1 MLCGWWKAVIY
12 LNCFSQI
19 SKSRQAVK
27 QSIPIYIDDMRPC
40 ETGIFLLPTFHFLKV
55 AQSFYN
61 IQYPLIYLWA
71 LRNIQTL
78 ACFSSVP
85 GIYHCQHL
93 SEIFVSIDAHVTLVR
108 RRPFSSNAKICT
120 WIDIS
125 LQSHAYSYHVSERE
139 TKNVDIRDKIKHKG
153 SVSLFDSEARYT
165 NIYCQLIGKNQTWQ
179 PPVLLLHVTIVSF
192 CFIRRFEIPTH
203 Y

>member
-1 MLCGWWKAVIY
+1 M
-12 LNCFSQI
+12 
-19 SKSRQAVK
+19 
-27 QSIPIYIDDMRPC
+27 
-40 ETGIFLLPTFHFLKV
+40 PTFHFLKV

-108 RRPFSSNAKICT
+108 RRHLAATQKFAHESIH
-120 WIDIS
+120 IS
-125 LQSHAYSYHVSERE
+125 LQSHAYIYHVSERE
-139 TKNVDIRDKIKHKG
+139 TKTVDIRDKIKQKG
-153 SVSLFDSEARYT
+153 SVSLFDSVPKLGT
-165 NIYCQLIGKNQTWQ
+165 QI
-179 PPVLLLHVTIVSF
+179 
-192 CFIRRFEIPTH
+192 FIAN
-203 Y
+203 